1 MPAYDYF
8 CDANQQTVE
17 VQHSMQVKLN
27 TWGELCYA
35 AQIPLG
41 NTDPAA
47 PVRKI
52 IRAPHVATPVG
63 NSRLKEK
70 GFTKL
75 VKRDDGVYEN
85 VTRTNSE
92 SRYFR
97 HDDPGSMP
105 DLKRKISD

>member
-41 NTDPAA
+41 NTDLAE

-92 SRYFR
+92 SRYFKPG
-97 HDDPGSMP
+97 DPGSQP
-105 DLKRKISD
+105 DLKRKIRD